1 MAKTISMKKSLLHL
15 IILFTVSFTVIGA
28 CTSTQDS
35 DENAAD
41 SLEAVS
47 QDTAA
52 IETNNGTEDKNN
64 ETSKELNRYN
74 AKYMSPTGEYFSNE
88 PGVCPKTGLDLI
100 ENPDYNPDSSK
111 VKTE

>member
-1 MAKTISMKKSLLHL
+1 MPKTISMKNSLLHL
-15 IILFTVSFTVIGA
+15 IILFTLCLSVIGA

-47 QDTAA
+47 QDTAS
-52 IETNNGTEDKNN
+52 IETDNQTEDNK
-64 ETSKELNRYN
+64 TSKKLNRYS